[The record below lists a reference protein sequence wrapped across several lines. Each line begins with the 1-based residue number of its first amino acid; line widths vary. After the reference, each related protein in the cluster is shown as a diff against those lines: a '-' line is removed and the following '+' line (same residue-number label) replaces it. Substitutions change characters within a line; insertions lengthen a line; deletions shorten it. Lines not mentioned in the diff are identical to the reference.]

1 VDVLSKAGA
10 MDVTFGQ
17 AKEAKL
23 MGIKEFAFKPLAKN
37 DIAMLIRKVLDV
49 S

>member
-1 VDVLSKAGA
+1 MDVLSKARAVGA
-10 MDVTFGQ
+10 IFSQ

-23 MGIKEFAFKPLAKN
+23 MGIKEFAFKTLAKK

-49 S
+49 P